1 MIGRKNIYE
10 QIDLNLVKNPKDFVV
25 LNRYSVSEAP
35 CLIGANISCSV
46 GIAEGTKGIMAGIVW
61 NEVDNAPDISTL
73 PFGKVNSV
81 PCLVY
86 PFPSWKSYNTTRTT

>member
-1 MIGRKNIYE
+1 MLNWTCPVKKKMIGRKNIYE
-10 QIDLNLVKNPKDFVV
+10 QIDLNLVKNPNVM

-35 CLIGANISCSV
+35 CLLGGNIFSSF

-73 PFGKVNSV
+73 PFGKVTSV
-81 PCLVY
+81 PC
-86 PFPSWKSYNTTRTT
+86 P